1 MIIAKESVLRQVPL
15 FDVLTTDEL
24 AAVTSRFKTV
34 ELASGEILFL
44 ENDPGDTLFIVA
56 RGQIEII
63 KSLNAPGERILAV
76 RGETEYLGEMSL
88 VSLDHRR
95 TASARAASDATLL
108 ELTKE
113 DFDALLQR
121 HPQLAYEMVRV
132 LSVRLNDSHNHSVK
146 DLLKINQELLQA
158 NADLVAAQA
167 QLIEKE
173 KLERELQVGQ
183 EIQRSILPQSLPL
196 LAGVEL
202 GAIMEPARMVGGDF
216 YDVIPLK
223 GNKAAIIIGDVTDKG
238 IPAAI
243 FMAQT
248 FALIHSAVSQ
258 HISPKHTLLKVNKSL
273 LEMNAGG
280 LFVTALFGILDLKTH
295 EFHYARAGH
304 EAPVIALPGKP
315 AAERAVKL
323 GQPLGILDKPAIDE
337 QRVILP
343 PGSAMLLYTDGLT
356 DNLAKHVSDS
366 GSQSAGGDGK
376 SHPTPKSQWMELFS
390 ALRNAP
396 AQSICTSI
404 YRAFNRPPQ
413 FDDVTLLVVKIN

>member
-1 MIIAKESVLRQVPL
+1 LIASTQSVLRQVPL

-24 AAVTSRFKTV
+24 AVVTARCKAV
-34 ELASGEILFL
+34 ELASGAILFL
-44 ENDPGDTLFIVA
+44 EDDPGESLFIVA
-56 RGQIEII
+56 RGQIELI

-76 RGETEYLGEMSL
+76 RGETEYLGEISL
-88 VSLDHRR
+88 VSLEHRR
-95 TASARAASDATLL
+95 TASARAATDATLL
-108 ELTKE
+108 ELTKA
-113 DFDALLQR
+113 DFDALLEL
-121 HPQLAYEMVRV
+121 HPQMAFEMVRV
-132 LSVRLNDSHNHSVK
+132 LSTRLNESHNHAIK
-146 DLLKINQELLQA
+146 DLLKINQELVQA
-158 NADLVAAQA
+158 NADLVAAQE

-183 EIQRSILPQSLPL
+183 EIQRSILPQTLPQ

-202 GAIMEPARMVGGDF
+202 GAIMEPARKVGGDF

-223 GNKAAIIIGDVTDKG
+223 GDKAALIIGDVTDKG

-258 HISPKHTLLKVNKSL
+258 HVSPKTTLLKVNKSL

-304 EAPVIALPGKP
+304 EAPVIALPGVP
-315 AAERAVKL
+315 AAERAVHL
-323 GQPLGILDKPAIDE
+323 GQPLGILDKPEIDE

-366 GSQSAGGDGK
+366 GVKAASGDGR
-376 SHPTPKSQWMELFS
+376 SQPTPKSQWMELFS